1 MSAGDKI
8 PCNTLD
14 EALIRMD
21 ELMKDGWD
29 VEFEYRKGCKAVL
42 VLKGRIESA

>member
-29 VEFEYRKGCKAVL
+29 VEFEYKKGYKVIL
-42 VLKGRIESA
+42 VLKGRMEDA

>member
-29 VEFEYRKGCKAVL
+29 VEFEYRKGCKVEL
-42 VLKGRIESA
+42 VLKGRMEE

>member
-29 VEFEYRKGCKAVL
+29 VEFEYKKGYKVIL
-42 VLKGRIESA
+42 VLKERFEE

>member
-1 MSAGDKI
+1 MSTGDKI

-29 VEFEYRKGCKAVL
+29 VEFEYKKGYKVIL
-42 VLKGRIESA
+42 VLKGRMDE

>member
-29 VEFEYRKGCKAVL
+29 VEFEYKKGCKVVL
-42 VLKGRIESA
+42 VLKERWEE

>member
-8 PCNTLD
+8 PCDTLD
-14 EALIRMD
+14 EALNRMD

-42 VLKGRIESA
+42 VLKGRDDE

>member
-29 VEFEYRKGCKAVL
+29 VEFEYKKGYKVVL
-42 VLKGRIESA
+42 VLKGRYEE